1 MKYLL
6 LDIGNSNIKAGVT
19 DKNGVIIHSVKRS
32 DYDKNNLTAA
42 LGTLL
47 SKYKGMN
54 FDKSGISIVDSKL
67 KDELN
72 EYVIKNIT
80 KENIFV
86 DINHKCGIKFRYEKT
101 LGSDRVAAA
110 AGAYF
115 NYNDYKNIL
124 IVDFGTATTY
134 SILSDGVYLGGIIT
148 PGLFLTHHALINNTD
163 LPDVEL
169 NSKYDFLNSCTKD
182 AIRSGILLNAKMS
195 FEGIV
200 SGYENI
206 YNDLIV
212 IATGGGTAL
221 MKKISDK
228 IELIDENL
236 VLKGIL
242 KILNYYN

>member
-6 LDIGNSNIKAGVT
+6 LDIGNSNIKAGIT
-19 DKNGVIIHSVKRS
+19 DKNGVIIHSVKRI
-32 DYDKNNLTAA
+32 DYDKNNFTAA
-42 LGTLL
+42 FEILLG
-47 SKYKGMN
+47 KYKGMN
-54 FDKSGISIVDSKL
+54 FDKSGISLVDSRL

-72 EYVIKNIT
+72 EFVIKNVT
-80 KENIFV
+80 KDNIFV
-86 DINHKCGIKFRYEKT
+86 DINHNCGIKFRYEKT

-110 AGAYF
+110 AGAFF
-115 NYNDYKNIL
+115 NYSDYKNIL

-148 PGLFLTHHALINNTD
+148 PGLYLSHNALIKNTD
-163 LPDVEL
+163 LPNVEL
-169 NSKYDFLNSCTKD
+169 NSRFDFINSGTKD

-195 FEGIV
+195 FEGIAA
-200 SGYENI
+200 GYENI
-206 YNDLIV
+206 YNDLLV

-221 MKKISDK
+221 IKKISDK